1 MKILLLND
9 EFYTTGASTAVLRLA
24 ERLVL
29 QHEVQVMPR
38 IDGEG
43 DIRTKL
49 EALGIPIVHNGSQVD
64 LLIANTLM
72 SGVHVAEAGDK
83 CPVIWWIHE
92 AEVGRDILLRYPQIA
107 AGFRKASHIVFQTDY
122 QKIVYGSFLFD
133 SPAQVHV
140 LPFWNDAVYRQEE
153 FLPLPKTKKRIVCIG
168 TIEPRKRM
176 EDTVFA
182 VDAMDEALKQDIECV
197 FIGKY
202 IQLSQEVKH
211 IADRHPDRYRFLG
224 EQPNE
229 MTLSY
234 LATAD
239 AFVLASSSESQPLTI
254 WEAFELHVPVCVSA
268 LETYR
273 HVGLVHGKHV
283 MMHQVGNVAML
294 SANLSLMLTS
304 EGVRQVLIKQAKSL
318 LLHRLVNDWQNGFE
332 RIISQAQST
341 WQLKQLGY

>member
-1 MKILLLND
+1 MNILLLND

-24 ERLVL
+24 ERLVQ

-49 EALGIPIVHNGSQVD
+49 EALGIPIVQNGTQVD

-72 SGVHVAEAGDK
+72 TGVHVAQASEK

-92 AEVGRDILLRYPQIA
+92 AEVGRDILLRHPQIA
-107 AGFRKASHIVFQTDY
+107 AGFAKASHIVFQTEY

-133 SPAQVHV
+133 SPAQIHV

-153 FLPLPKTKKRIVCIG
+153 FLSLPKAKKRIVCIG

-182 VDAMDEALKQDIECV
+182 VDGMDDALKQDIECV

-202 IQLSQEVKH
+202 IQLSQDAKRIV
-211 IADRHPDRYRFLG
+211 DQHPDRYRFLG

-229 MTLSY
+229 ATLSY

-254 WEAFELHVPVCVSA
+254 WEAFELHVPVCISA

-273 HVGLVHGKHV
+273 HIGLCHGKNAL
-283 MMHQVGNVAML
+283 MHQVGSIAML
-294 SANLSLMLTS
+294 SANLQLVLSS
-304 EGVRQVLIKQAKSL
+304 KDVRESIIKNAKSL
-318 LLHRLVNDWQNGFE
+318 LLRRMMNDWQDGFE
-332 RIISQAQST
+332 HIIQQAMT
-341 WQLKQLGY
+341 EMELRKLGF